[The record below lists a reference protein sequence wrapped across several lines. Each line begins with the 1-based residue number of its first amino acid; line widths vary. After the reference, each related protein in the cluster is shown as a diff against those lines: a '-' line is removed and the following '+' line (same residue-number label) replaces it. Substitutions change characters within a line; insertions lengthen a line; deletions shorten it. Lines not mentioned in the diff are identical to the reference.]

1 MACFRTGGLKN
12 ACLYAQKKITAVRG
26 SEVLTA
32 TLMKIHVSFDA
43 VSREGEIYLEDLYP
57 QVTVELRKL
66 QDEDKL

>member
-1 MACFRTGGLKN
+1 MFQNRRLKKYMPL
-12 ACLYAQKKITAVRG
+12 CTEKITAVRG

-32 TLMKIHVSFDA
+32 TLMKIHVCFDA
-43 VSREGEIYLEDLYP
+43 VSREGKIHLEDLHP

>member
-1 MACFRTGGLKN
+1 MFQNRRLKKYMPL
-12 ACLYAQKKITAVRG
+12 CTKKKITAVRW

-32 TLMKIHVSFDA
+32 TLMKIHVCFDA
-43 VSREGEIYLEDLYP
+43 VSRAGEIYLEDLHP